1 MLSQYLQEKCPLLY
15 ASTVMHKPLEVSL
28 RILNVM
34 NVYRGRLPPICFC
47 QAGIYHR
54 EQEC

>member
-15 ASTVMHKPLEVSL
+15 ASTAMHRPQEVSL
-28 RILNVM
+28 RILNVIT
-34 NVYRGRLPPICFC
+34 VYKGAVWCPIFIC

-54 EQEC
+54 E